1 MCEGSSRYITRECPP
16 LAAMEIE
23 GTFLCPYC
31 LQINTI
37 LVDAS
42 AGNRQELIE
51 DCEVCCR
58 PVKLCIDVDADVQ
71 EANISAD
78 LP

>member
-1 MCEGSSRYITRECPP
+1 
-16 LAAMEIE
+16 MEIE

-37 LVDAS
+37 LVDVS
-42 AGNRQELIE
+42 AGNSQELIE

-58 PVKLCIDVDADVQ
+58 PVRLSIDVDADVQ